1 MEKTKYI
8 VVLLLTACLS
18 ACNNWLDVKPQGQ
31 VEEENMFDEE
41 AGFLQVLTGTYTLL
55 NASAAYGEELTI
67 GFVDEIV
74 HYWNERSKF
83 YIADYKD
90 AEVVSRLDA
99 TWRQMYKAIANV
111 NLLLKNLEGKDKA
124 DFENYNL
131 IKGEALG
138 LRAYL
143 HLDLLRLYGPVLKD
157 GLNQTAIPYHEEF
170 SNDLVDRM
178 TAEKVL
184 EKIER
189 DLLEA
194 YELLKEDPVRTYGRT
209 SSSVSDNTDLA
220 FRFRGIRMNYFA
232 VCGTLARLYQLKN
245 DPVKTLQYANEILE
259 ETELWKLLQRDDI
272 VSDKPDLM
280 FERELIW
287 GVYDQKMEDKI
298 IRQIK
303 DNFAYTIDLPF
314 KTFVYERSEVYGSPE
329 DYRDAR
335 WWAEIKL
342 SISYWILNKYNRIY
356 GMASSVD
363 GTKEDVTP
371 WKKLL
376 PMIRLSEIYY
386 IAAEAQLETDP
397 AESWRL
403 INAVRESR
411 GITPLPETI
420 KTDKVLLKYQ
430 LIYEYQKEF
439 WGEGKLFYLYKRLF
453 HDMITRDGNIPAS
466 KALFELPIPEDE
478 VTYLGNKNQ

>member
-1 MEKTKYI
+1 
-8 VVLLLTACLS
+8 
-18 ACNNWLDVKPQGQ
+18 
-31 VEEENMFDEE
+31 MFDEE

-184 EKIER
+184 EKSN
-189 DLLEA
+189 A
-194 YELLKEDPVRTYGRT
+194 T
-209 SSSVSDNTDLA
+209 
-220 FRFRGIRMNYFA
+220 
-232 VCGTLARLYQLKN
+232 C
-245 DPVKTLQYANEILE
+245 
-259 ETELWKLLQRDDI
+259 
-272 VSDKPDLM
+272 
-280 FERELIW
+280 
-287 GVYDQKMEDKI
+287 
-298 IRQIK
+298 
-303 DNFAYTIDLPF
+303 
-314 KTFVYERSEVYGSPE
+314 
-329 DYRDAR
+329 
-335 WWAEIKL
+335 
-342 SISYWILNKYNRIY
+342 
-356 GMASSVD
+356 
-363 GTKEDVTP
+363 
-371 WKKLL
+371 
-376 PMIRLSEIYY
+376 
-386 IAAEAQLETDP
+386 
-397 AESWRL
+397 WRL
-403 INAVRESR
+403 MNC
-411 GITPLPETI
+411 
-420 KTDKVLLKYQ
+420 
-430 LIYEYQKEF
+430 
-439 WGEGKLFYLYKRLF
+439 
-453 HDMITRDGNIPAS
+453 
-466 KALFELPIPEDE
+466 
-478 VTYLGNKNQ
+478 